1 MTQLVERGEER
12 RVNKRGNRVLSSVS
26 YRSGGGTVEEGA
38 AGQGGEGFV
47 EFALFRL
54 CA

>member
-1 MTQLVERGEER
+1 VGLTQLVERGEER
-12 RVNKRGNRVLSSVS
+12 RVNKRGSRVLSSV
-26 YRSGGGTVEEGA
+26 GGGGDGGRGSSTA
-38 AGQGGEGFV
+38 GGEGFV